1 LDCLLQEDHSDYDEA
16 SAENLPDENDEDPGW
31 LHDYV
36 LSLTASPPSSSSSS
50 PRHEEGGVNG
60 SRASKR
66 PRLTSSSSTSG
77 VVDEVR
83 HQD

>member
-36 LSLTASPPSSSSSS
+36 LSLTASPPSSSLS

-66 PRLTSSSSTSG
+66 PRLTSSSTTSG